1 MFIGNFF
8 FIFIKI
14 VPFYLLFHFYSRLFS
29 QQRQL
34 KKLFTKLMAREF
46 SGELVFDEMKL
57 KAHGK
62 IVMDALGAAVECL
75 DDSTQLTSLLIGIGE
90 RHALYGVQPNMVPVV
105 ANFVISKIF
114 FFRKLVV

>member
-1 MFIGNFF
+1 
-8 FIFIKI
+8 
-14 VPFYLLFHFYSRLFS
+14 
-29 QQRQL
+29 
-34 KKLFTKLMAREF
+34 MAREF

-114 FFRKLVV
+114 FFLENLSFRFSLFRHKKRKMNGYTPRGNNSTITFSPSRMTVNS